1 MKRKEYRLRYR
12 LPDEITD
19 VVPDLHLNQTDVAVM
34 HCHDFYEIEVF
45 LDGNGTE
52 ILNGRSYPLQ
62 RGRVTLMSPMD
73 FHALIPQDRITFYN
87 FMFRGS
93 MLTPELLHSVWEQ
106 SINRTLVVKE
116 EELQEMISLC
126 KLLDCEHGKRH
137 PDRQVFMKNIMECFF
152 ILLQRQLHQTPE
164 QKTKAIADTIQNGV
178 LYLHRHYRENPSLAQ
193 TAAAVNLHPNYFSQR
208 FREVTGQT
216 YTSYLT
222 NLKVIDAKK
231 LLLSSK
237 LSVTEICFASG
248 FTSLSNFMKIFKS
261 HTGMSPRQ
269 FVEASNTYEQ
279 L

>member
-1 MKRKEYRLRYR
+1 MKRKEYGLRYR
-12 LPDEITD
+12 LPDEVTD
-19 VVPDLHLNQTDVAVM
+19 VVPDLHLNKADIAVM

-45 LDGNGTE
+45 FDGNGTE
-52 ILNGRSYPLQ
+52 ILNGRSYPVK
-62 RGRVTLMSPMD
+62 RGRVTLLSPMD
-73 FHALIPQDRITFYN
+73 FHELIPQDRMSFYN

-93 MLTPELLHSVWEQ
+93 MLSPELLHSVLEQ
-106 SINRTLVVKE
+106 SINRVLTVKE

-126 KLLDCEHGKRH
+126 KLLDYEHGKQE
-137 PDRQVFMKNIMECFF
+137 PDRQAFLKHIMECFF
-152 ILLQRQLHQTPE
+152 ILLQRRLRQIPE
-164 QKTKAIADTIQNGV
+164 QKSKAIVDTIQNGV
-178 LYLHRHYRENPSLAQ
+178 LFLHQHYRENPSLSR
-193 TAAAVNLHPNYFSQR
+193 TASAINLHPNYFSQR

-216 YTSYLT
+216 YTAYLT
-222 NLKVIDAKK
+222 NLKVTHAKK

-269 FVEASNTYEQ
+269 FVEASNTYRQ